1 MSVNILDGT
10 KVFRFLFI
18 RESHVGMHG
27 SGYTTMLSNAN
38 QKQEYVF
45 HVILH
50 SSICSL
56 RVLGCLLSDC
66 HFSKYVTGND
76 YSMCDDY
83 DDFLLGLLKF
93 YKCTVQLDYVVYICL
108 ENHIC
113 VKPYFLREAQVE
125 SFIFYLFIKLM
136 WKCHQES
143 NHYLS
148 EPFCKVSSLLTVL
161 GTSS

>member
-18 RESHVGMHG
+18 RESQVGMHG
-27 SGYTTMLSNAN
+27 FGYTTMLSNAN

-45 HVILH
+45 DVILQ

-76 YSMCDDY
+76 YSMCDVMMS
-83 DDFLLGLLKF
+83 FFFKLNF
-93 YKCTVQLDYVVYICL
+93 PSCICL
-108 ENHIC
+108 KLNYVI
-113 VKPYFLREAQVE
+113 VWKI
-125 SFIFYLFIKLM
+125 IF
-136 WKCHQES
+136 
-143 NHYLS
+143 
-148 EPFCKVSSLLTVL
+148 V
-161 GTSS
+161 